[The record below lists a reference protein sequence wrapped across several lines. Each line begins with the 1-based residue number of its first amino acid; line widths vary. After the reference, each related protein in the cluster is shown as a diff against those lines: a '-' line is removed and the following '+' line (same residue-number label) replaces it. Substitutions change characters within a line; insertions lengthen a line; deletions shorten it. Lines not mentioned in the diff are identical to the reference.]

1 MTEFLVRKFV
11 KNPEQTEDP
20 QVRSAYGI
28 LSSQV
33 GIFCNILLFGGKACN
48 RYFDAQYCGY
58 GRRFQ

>member
-33 GIFCNILLFGGKACN
+33 GIFCNLLL
-48 RYFDAQYCGY
+48 FDAQYCGY